1 MAKKKSK
8 LENTKTENL
17 VNDNTSSA
25 NISVINE
32 KTILNEEGR
41 LSSLSIVELMS
52 LQQACALVC
61 KRFETIAQLDP
72 SNNSRFKEYQR
83 YYEMIFLEIKE
94 RIAGYCS

>member
-1 MAKKKSK
+1 MVKKKSK
-8 LENTKTENL
+8 LENVKTENL
-17 VNDNTSSA
+17 VNNDASSV
-25 NISVINE
+25 NISDINE
-32 KTILNEEGR
+32 KTILNKEGR

-61 KRFETIAQLDP
+61 KRFETIAQLD
-72 SNNSRFKEYQR
+72 SNNNARFKEYQR